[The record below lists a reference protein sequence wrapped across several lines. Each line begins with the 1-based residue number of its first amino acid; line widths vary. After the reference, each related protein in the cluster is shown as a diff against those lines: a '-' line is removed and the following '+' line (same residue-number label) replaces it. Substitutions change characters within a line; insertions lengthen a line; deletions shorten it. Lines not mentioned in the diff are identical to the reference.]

1 MVSDIC
7 DHWPLPQRET
17 LGLSSEHVL
26 FRDRVGLAAET
37 WQAFDRLATRAKRQ
51 GFELSVASG
60 FRDYGRQLTLFN
72 GKAEGV
78 RPVEDDGG
86 TVLTRGDWDDAQW
99 LHFILR
105 FSALPGTSRHH
116 WGSDLD
122 VFDRRALRA
131 NEALSLSPAIYS
143 GSGPMAPLS
152 QWLSDVIDRDDAEG
166 FFRPYVHDMGGVAP
180 EAWHL
185 SYMPRADAY
194 KQRLP
199 ELLQE
204 EHLPMLWSGAL
215 GYPRL
220 ALLDV
225 VQADIQ
231 SLAQRYLV

>member
-1 MVSDIC
+1 MMVSMYPSNGFMVL
-7 DHWPLPQRET
+7 PLLLYKNSPSSVRVQR
-17 LGLSSEHVL
+17 SSYC
-26 FRDRVGLAAET
+26 
-37 WQAFDRLATRAKRQ
+37 Q
-51 GFELSVASG
+51 SVNPPAG
-60 FRDYGRQLTLFN
+60 
-72 GKAEGV
+72 E
-78 RPVEDDGG
+78 
-86 TVLTRGDWDDAQW
+86 
-99 LHFILR
+99 
-105 FSALPGTSRHH
+105 
-116 WGSDLD
+116 
-122 VFDRRALRA
+122 A
-131 NEALSLSPAIYS
+131 NHSVDS

-185 SYMPRADAY
+185 SYRPRADAY

-225 VQADIQ
+225 VQAGIQ